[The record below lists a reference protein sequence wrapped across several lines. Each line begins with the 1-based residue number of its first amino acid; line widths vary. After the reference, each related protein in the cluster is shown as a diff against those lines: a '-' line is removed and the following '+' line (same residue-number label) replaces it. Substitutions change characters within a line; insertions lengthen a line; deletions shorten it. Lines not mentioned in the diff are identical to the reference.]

1 MVKVHG
7 PVGKGSTPLQG
18 GEDLKASPQLCPSL
32 LPPLWAMGAVWIGDV
47 WGFLSSSSSGTERW
61 AGQAGCTVAMVAD
74 ELQEQSQPSAS
85 VKTNT
90 R

>member
-1 MVKVHG
+1 M
-7 PVGKGSTPLQG
+7 GKGSTPLPG
-18 GEDLKASPQLCPSL
+18 GEDLRAPPQLCPSL
-32 LPPLWAMGAVWIGDV
+32 LPPLWALGAVGSGDI
-47 WGFLSSSSSGTERW
+47 WGCLSSSSGGAEHW
-61 AGQAGCTVAMVAD
+61 AGQAGCTAAMVAD